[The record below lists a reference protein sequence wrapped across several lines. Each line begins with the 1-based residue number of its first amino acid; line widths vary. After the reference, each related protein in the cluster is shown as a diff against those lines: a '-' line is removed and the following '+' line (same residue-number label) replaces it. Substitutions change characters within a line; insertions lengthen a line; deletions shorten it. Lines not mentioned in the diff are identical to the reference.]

1 MIKYKNVVTST
12 PEISVHITYREKQSK
27 TILRG
32 YAIKTSD
39 GCRVDGS
46 KTVVRA
52 ANCPESVPLAE
63 QYLVS
68 AVMAAL
74 PRERS
79 SRRSFNN
86 IEELN
91 TENEMVKTFMLLK
104 ENGVDFPCWSEATKN
119 RHMTYFKRNILPV
132 LKTYVGEEFIGSDL
146 DELRKKILDDILH
159 SGRSKQ
165 VLSTAET
172 TVNASLAGAAIIY
185 ERMREENPSLPDIAL
200 AIPRKY
206 KRILPKQV
214 KALPE
219 VVRRRFF
226 VALENLVDSEPKMVF
241 AAVLMAD
248 AGLRTSEAAGV
259 LPQQLLLEEDDRITV
274 PVLYQEKQGE
284 RTAVLKTES
293 AYRLVPLSYWGSE
306 LIRRSCKQIGDVPD
320 DQPLVPTKELSTW
333 ILRLLRKCGCDDTFM
348 QSARD
353 AQSQEPEMDKDGR
366 AVHDIAAYV
375 LRRDR
380 TDRWRNCC
388 GLTCDPDG
396 ESELDYL
403 LGHQAPHKR
412 RKTNMRLP
420 EQRKALAE
428 KLERYV
434 YNNIISRNPAL
445 KPIEV
450 EHGNDIDLTPFPHI
464 RIQNNGDEP
473 LNIHIDVEATEG
485 SEPISLTYPG
495 AALHGDATIRRIN
508 TGGVRIGRPIIG
520 QSAFNY
526 RMPNI
531 REDETG
537 E

>member
-1 MIKYKNVVTST
+1 
-12 PEISVHITYREKQSK
+12 
-27 TILRG
+27 
-32 YAIKTSD
+32 
-39 GCRVDGS
+39 
-46 KTVVRA
+46 
-52 ANCPESVPLAE
+52 
-63 QYLVS
+63 
-68 AVMAAL
+68 MAAL
-74 PRERS
+74 PHERTS
-79 SRRSFNN
+79 QHSTRK
-86 IEELN
+86 LDGLDPG
-91 TENEMVKTFMLLK
+91 NEMVKAFAKLK
-104 ENGVDFPCWSEATKN
+104 ESGSDFSDWCESTKN
-119 RHMTYFKRNILPV
+119 RHMKYFESHILPI
-132 LKTYVGEEFIGSDL
+132 LKDYVGEEFINSDL
-146 DELRKKILDDILH
+146 DELRKKIMDDILH
-159 SGRSKQ
+159 NGRSKQ
-165 VLSTAET
+165 IIATAET
-172 TVNASLAGAAIIY
+172 TANASLAGAAKIY
-185 ERMREENPSLPDIAL
+185 TKMREENPNLPNIAL
-200 AIPRKY
+200 TIPRQY
-206 KRILPKQV
+206 KKILPEQV

-396 ESELDYL
+396 ESEVDYL
-403 LGHQAPHKR
+403 LGHQTLHKR
-412 RKTNMRLP
+412 KKINMRLP

-464 RIQNNGDEP
+464 RIQNNRDEP

-485 SEPISLTYPG
+485 S
-495 AALHGDATIRRIN
+495 D
-508 TGGVRIGRPIIG
+508 
-520 QSAFNY
+520 
-526 RMPNI
+526 
-531 REDETG
+531 
-537 E
+537 

>member
-1 MIKYKNVVTST
+1 M
-12 PEISVHITYREKQSK
+12 
-27 TILRG
+27 RG
-32 YAIKTSD
+32 YAIKTSN

-46 KTVVRA
+46 KTVVRE

-86 IEELN
+86 IEELD

-119 RHMTYFKRNILPV
+119 RHMTYFERNILPV

-165 VLSTAET
+165 VLSIAEATA
-172 TVNASLAGAAIIY
+172 NASLAGAAIIY

-200 AIPRKY
+200 AISRKY
-206 KRILPKQV
+206 KRILPEQV

-226 VALENLVDSEPKMVF
+226 VALENLVDSEPKKVF

-248 AGLRTSEAAGV
+248 AGLRTGEAAGT
-259 LPQQLLLEEDDRITV
+259 LPQQLLEEDGYITV
-274 PVLYQEKQGE
+274 PVLFQEIKGE
-284 RTAVLKTES
+284 RTAVLKTDN
-293 AYRLVPLSYWGSE
+293 AYRLVPLSYWGSV
-306 LIRRSCKQIGDVPD
+306 LINLCCKEIGDVPD
-320 DQPLVPTKELSTW
+320 DRPLVTAKELSAW
-333 ILRLLRKCGCDDTFM
+333 ILRLLRKCGCDDAFM
-348 QSARD
+348 QSVRN
-353 AQSQEPEMDKDGR
+353 AQAKESEIDKAGH
-366 AVHDIAAYV
+366 VIHDIATYV

-396 ESELDYL
+396 ESEVDYL
-403 LGHQAPHKR
+403 LGHQTLHKR
-412 RKTNMRLP
+412 KKINMRLP

-473 LNIHIDVEATEG
+473 LNIHIDVETMEG
-485 SEPISLTYPG
+485 SEPIFLIYPG
-495 AALHGDATIRRIN
+495 GAIQGDTTIRRIN

-520 QSAFNY
+520 QNDFNY
-526 RMPNI
+526 IISNAE
-531 REDETG
+531 EDNR
-537 E
+537 